1 MRVAIFDRIEPAMPT
16 QLPARLSQTCSQ
28 RAACALLVVLLPLA
42 CAAGLTTLS
51 IIAAIL
57 SPGTRG
63 ALLDQPMLAVEIA
76 AALAIVTFMVALPI
90 KRLLDRLLTTRTVSI
105 DETGVTVTDN
115 GYFITETWFEPHTAF
130 RGVAHH
136 MRATLGAT
144 RHEIV
149 LVHPKRGKSILLSVA
164 AKASPAELDGIS
176 HILKQPIVAAS
187 ELYRFRNRAPDF
199 STVRLPDA
207 AHA

>member
-28 RAACALLVVLLPLA
+28 RAACALLVLLVPLVF
-42 CAAGLTTLS
+42 AAGLTTIS
-51 IIAAIL
+51 IVAAIL
-57 SPGTRG
+57 SLDARAP
-63 ALLDQPMLAVEIA
+63 LLQQPMRAIEIA

-105 DETGVTVTDN
+105 DEVGVTVTDN
-115 GYFITETWFEPHTAF
+115 GYFITEIWFEPHSAF

-149 LVHPKRGKSILLSVA
+149 LVHPQRGKSILLSVA
-164 AKASPAELDGIS
+164 AKASTADVDKIAHTLG
-176 HILKQPIVAAS
+176 QPIVAPS
-187 ELYRFRNRAPDF
+187 ELYRFGNRRSGF
-199 STVRLPDA
+199 STARLPGA